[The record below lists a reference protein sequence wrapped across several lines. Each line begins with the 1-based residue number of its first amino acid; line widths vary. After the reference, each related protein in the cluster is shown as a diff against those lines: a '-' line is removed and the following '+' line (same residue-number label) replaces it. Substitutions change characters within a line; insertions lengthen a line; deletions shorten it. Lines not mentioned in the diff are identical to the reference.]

1 MLTAVVLS
9 LSLQVALVPNLGQT
23 PTRCPSETTRAG
35 LEPQDRSAALPNLL
49 DRSVRPQAV
58 RRYLLL
64 DRRDQNNCP
73 LPISFPVDGSGQAL
87 GRNLLSPDS
96 ASRTPPRQPERTV
109 PAL

>member
-9 LSLQVALVPNLGQT
+9 LSLQIAAMPNVDQT
-23 PTRCPSETTRAG
+23 PTRCASETTRAG
-35 LEPQDRSAALPNLL
+35 LQPQDRSPASSSLL
-49 DRSVRPQAV
+49 DRSVRPQPV

-73 LPISFPVDGSGQAL
+73 LPISFPVNESVLAL

-96 ASRTPPRQPERTV
+96 ASRTPPQRPETAD
-109 PAL
+109 PTL